1 MMSVA
6 APLLEIDG
14 LSVEFRSREGT
25 VRAVDDVS
33 LTLNAGEIVAL
44 VGESGS
50 GKSVTSLAAMRL
62 IPDPPGRIVGGR
74 ILLDGLNLASLDER
88 AMRRVRGKDMAM
100 IFQDPMSS
108 LNPVLTVGQQI
119 GEAIRLHEAGG
130 DDAVRARIIDMLQ
143 IVRIPQADMRIDQ
156 YPHQLSGGMRQRIMI
171 AMALSC
177 RPRVLIADEP
187 TTALDVTIQ
196 AQILALLRDL
206 RERLGTAILLITHD
220 LGVVAENADRVI
232 VLYGGRKVEEA
243 PVEALI
249 QNPRHPYTRGLI
261 GSMPHLDSVLTADT
275 RARLVEIRGS
285 VPPDAGSLPGCGFAA
300 RCDLADEHCRA
311 HRPPLTEVGPG
322 RRSACWKHDQL
333 ERAGT

>member
-1 MMSVA
+1 MSA
-6 APLLEIDG
+6 IPPLLEIDG
-14 LSVEFRSREGT
+14 LAVEFRSSDGA

-33 LTLNAGEIVAL
+33 LTLHTGEILAL

-50 GKSVTSLAAMRL
+50 GKSVTSLAALRL
-62 IPDPPGRIVGGR
+62 IPDPPGRIVCGR
-74 ILLDGLNLASLDER
+74 ILLDGVDLALLDEPK
-88 AMRRVRGKDMAM
+88 MRRVRGKDMAM

-108 LNPVLTVGQQI
+108 LNPVLTIGQQI
-119 GEAIRLHEAGG
+119 GEAIRLHEGG
-130 DDAVRARIIDMLQ
+130 GGEAVHARIIEVLEL
-143 IVRIPQADMRIDQ
+143 VRIPQPEMRINH
-156 YPHQLSGGMRQRIMI
+156 YPHQLSGGMRQRVMI

-243 PVEALI
+243 PVYALI
-249 QNPRHPYTRGLI
+249 LNPLHPYTRGLI
-261 GSMPHLDSVLTADT
+261 RSMPHLDSDLTSGS
-275 RARLVEIRGS
+275 RSRLVEILGS
-285 VPPDAGSLPGCGFAA
+285 VPPNAGSLQGCGFAA
-300 RCDLADEHCRA
+300 RCDLADQHCVSN
-311 HRPPLTEVGPG
+311 RPPLIEVGPG

-333 ERAGT
+333 LRPAA